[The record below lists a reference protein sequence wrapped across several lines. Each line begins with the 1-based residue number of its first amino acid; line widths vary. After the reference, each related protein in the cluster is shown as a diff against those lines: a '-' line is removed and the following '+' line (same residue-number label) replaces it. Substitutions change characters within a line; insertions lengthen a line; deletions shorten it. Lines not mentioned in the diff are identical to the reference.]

1 LCSFAER
8 SADTNV
14 AAQTNGTGILEKYMF
29 PYGLTL
35 GCFHSCTCTFTKRHH
50 TAAMQG
56 TSQEPMHTAQVGCRS
71 TPGETL
77 NGPPSPRRKEKEV
90 RPSTNVEGSK
100 NNNNTSHTYD

>member
-1 LCSFAER
+1 
-8 SADTNV
+8 
-14 AAQTNGTGILEKYMF
+14 
-29 PYGLTL
+29 
-35 GCFHSCTCTFTKRHH
+35 
-50 TAAMQG
+50 
-56 TSQEPMHTAQVGCRS
+56 MHTAQVGCRS